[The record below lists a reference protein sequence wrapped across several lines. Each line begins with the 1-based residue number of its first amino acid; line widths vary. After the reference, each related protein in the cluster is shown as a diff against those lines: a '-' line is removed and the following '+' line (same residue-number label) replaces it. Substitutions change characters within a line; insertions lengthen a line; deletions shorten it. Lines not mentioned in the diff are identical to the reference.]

1 MNELRLCSRINDR
14 RQNKNKDTEL
24 DMHGT
29 LVVRDRR
36 GFDIRNLTGRVWL
49 YAAASFPR
57 I

>member
-14 RQNKNKDTEL
+14 RQNKNKDTGL
-24 DMHGT
+24 DVHGT

-36 GFDIRNLTGRVWL
+36 RGDIRDFTGRVWL